1 MIPLLQLLP
10 GLTLWLL
17 VLAALEEPVEEHT
30 VVVALI
36 QPVLDGPLKAVAA
49 DTVGIAIMV
58 MVVVVAAWGDRQAV
72 QAAHLP
78 KQAPV
83 QALVEQELHT
93 VLPVRDTQITIM
105 LVVLAVLAEMVVM
118 HYISQILPLGI

>member
-49 DTVGIAIMV
+49 DTVGIQITAEL
-58 MVVVVAAWGDRQAV
+58 AAVEEWADRLA
-72 QAAHLP
+72 
-78 KQAPV
+78 
-83 QALVEQELHT
+83 ALVEHPIKQPLAQALAGQEPLT
-93 VLPVRDTQITIM
+93 AQRVRVGQATIM
-105 LVVLAVLAEMVVM
+105 EVALEALEALGVM
-118 HYISQILPLGI
+118 LYTLLILLLEI